1 MRHKSLVAQ
10 SFLIFLTR
18 PEERS
23 VQPKKGRDRGPG
35 VVGLVAV
42 GVRVLPPTKVI
53 DGLEQAWTEPS
64 MQLDGEAED
73 AVGQGGAGFLCVHGG
88 QDYRGGSLL
97 KGWSCGVCVCSRL
110 AYQTQSSQRRRARRA
125 GLADP
130 CWRADWQHA
139 ARGDLARRDVVP
151 LGNGSR
157 IRLNFSANSA
167 PLRALRL
174 ICQQR
179 SAPAEPTPPDSSP
192 SSTRSRCHALQIRF
206 DADSKEWPLS
216 LQGN

>member
-110 AYQTQSSQRRRARRA
+110 AYQTQSSQRRRARRGA
-125 GLADP
+125 EFAEKF
-130 CWRADWQHA
+130 
-139 ARGDLARRDVVP
+139 
-151 LGNGSR
+151 SR
-157 IRLNFSANSA
+157 IRDPLPNGTTSRRARSPRAACCQSVRQHGSARPA
-167 PLRALRL
+167 LRALRL
-174 ICQQR
+174 C
-179 SAPAEPTPPDSSP
+179 EL
-192 SSTRSRCHALQIRF
+192 CV
-206 DADSKEWPLS
+206 
-216 LQGN
+216 